1 MRYQTIPAAVLSA
14 LTLMGIIL
22 YVAPTDAAEPCPQEV
37 TKSKTL
43 TGNVDCSPPSIRAQ
57 YPSHVRLDGV
67 KITKNNVVLD
77 CNGYSIIGPDTQSQ
91 INSHEQTEHYG
102 IYVKARRK
110 VTIKNCIKGSD
121 SSASIADGTATG
133 IKYWERGIYLE
144 NASVVTIDNNR
155 LHHNTRYGGNAASDI
170 NSKNKYMGYGGTW
183 RNNYFSYNG
192 DEGIHISGGR
202 QTSNARRLVL
212 FNNFADHN
220 VEEGFYFFQVGR
232 AATPAVAGA
241 MDFGCP
247 TGGGAR
253 CNGGVA
259 AGNEAHD
266 NGSAGVY
273 LKHSYLNNLTRIRLT
288 NDNLQIVGS
297 SASNTIDRVTITG
310 GARVKFETK
319 AEIPAG
325 SSTCQDLI
333 PYANT
338 LKNICVT
345 GSNDYS
351 FIFEGVD
358 TTQVGAPNVIGA
370 ISGVSSSD
378 SKSDS
383 PVDNA
388 VRGKD
393 CPFSA
398 TACSSSADDCIH
410 PGGLGSRGNTITAFA
425 SGAHQGVTNDPN
437 SNLTLTTSG
446 TSNPICY

>member
-1 MRYQTIPAAVLSA
+1 MRYQTIQATMLSA
-14 LTLMGIIL
+14 FVLGVELAFCLHPVG
-22 YVAPTDAAEPCPQEV
+22 AAELCPQKV
-37 TKSKTL
+37 AKSKKL
-43 TGNVDCSPPSIRAQ
+43 TGNVDCSQNSTA
-57 YPSHVRLDGV
+57 SGDRLDGV
-67 KITKNNVVLD
+67 TITKSGVVFD
-77 CNGYSIIGPDTQSQ
+77 CNGYSIIGPDKQSQ
-91 INSHEQTEHYG
+91 INNHEQTAHYG
-102 IYVKARRK
+102 IHLEAIHN
-110 VTIKNCIKGSD
+110 VTTKNCINVTD
-121 SSASIADGTATG
+121 SATSIADGTATG
-133 IKYWERGIYLE
+133 IKYWERGIYFK
-144 NASVVTIDNNR
+144 NASRVTIDNNR
-155 LHHNTRYGGNAASDI
+155 LHHNTRYGGNAASDVS
-170 NSKNKYMGYGGTW
+170 SKNKYIGYGAIW
-183 RNNYFSYNG
+183 KNNSFSYNG
-192 DEGIHISGGR
+192 DEGVHIEGGGQGLTGNRKR
-202 QTSNARRLVL
+202 QVL

-220 VEEGFYFFQVGR
+220 VEEGFYFLKVGR

-247 TGGGAR
+247 TGGGAW

-259 AGNEAHD
+259 AGNEARD

-273 LKHSYLNNLTRIRLT
+273 LKHSYLNNLTRVRLT

-370 ISGVSSSD
+370 ISGISSSD

>member
-1 MRYQTIPAAVLSA
+1 MRYQTIQAAVASA
-14 LTLMGIIL
+14 FLLAVGL
-22 YVAPTDAAEPCPQEV
+22 AFCPHPAGAAEQCPLKV
-37 TKSKTL
+37 AKSRPL
-43 TGNVDCSPPSIRAQ
+43 TGNVDCSGITDPTVLSQTI
-57 YPSHVRLDGV
+57 YGV
-67 KITKNNVVLD
+67 EITKNGVMLD
-77 CNGYSIIGPDTQSQ
+77 CNGYSIIGPDAGT
-91 INSHEQTEHYG
+91 SHGTKTKHYG
-102 IYVKARRK
+102 IYVGARRK

-121 SSASIADGTATG
+121 SAASIADGTATG

-155 LHHNTRYGGNAASDI
+155 LHHNTRYGGNATSDI
-170 NSKNKYMGYGGTW
+170 DSKNKYIGYGGTW
-183 RNNYFSYNG
+183 KNNYFSYNG
-192 DEGIHISGGR
+192 DEGIHISGGG
-202 QTSNARRLVL
+202 QTASARRLVL

-232 AATPAVAGA
+232 SATPAVAGA

-247 TGGGAR
+247 TGGNAR
-253 CNGGVA
+253 CNGGNA

-345 GSNDYS
+345 DSNDYS
-351 FIFEGVD
+351 FVFEGVD
-358 TTQVGAPNVIGA
+358 TTQVGANVPNVIGA

-378 SKSDS
+378 SKSAS
-383 PVDNA
+383 PDDNA
-388 VRGKD
+388 VRGQD

-398 TACSSSADDCIH
+398 TACSTSADDCIH
-410 PGGLGSRGNTITAFA
+410 SGGLGSRGNTITAFA

>member
-1 MRYQTIPAAVLSA
+1 MVF
-14 LTLMGIIL
+14 
-22 YVAPTDAAEPCPQEV
+22 
-37 TKSKTL
+37 
-43 TGNVDCSPPSIRAQ
+43 
-57 YPSHVRLDGV
+57 
-67 KITKNNVVLD
+67 D
-77 CNGYSIIGPDTQSQ
+77 CNGYSIIGPDTQTQ
-91 INSHEQTEHYG
+91 INNHTTTEHYG
-102 IYVKARRK
+102 IRVKARRN
-110 VTIKNCIKGSD
+110 VTIKNCINVND
-121 SSASIADGTATG
+121 SPASIADGSAKG

-144 NASVVTIDNNR
+144 NAVNAKIYDNR
-155 LHHNTRYGGNAASDI
+155 LHHNTRYGGNATSDI
-170 NSKNKYMGYGGTW
+170 DSKNKYIGYGAIW
-183 RNNYFSYNG
+183 KNNSFSYNG
-192 DEGIHISGGR
+192 DEGLHISGGG
-202 QTSNARRLVL
+202 QTASARRLIL
-212 FNNFADHN
+212 FNNVADHN

-232 AATPAVAGA
+232 SATPAVAGA

-247 TGGGAR
+247 TGGNAR
-253 CNGGVA
+253 CNGGNA

-345 GSNDYS
+345 DSNDYS
-351 FIFEGVD
+351 FVFEGVD
-358 TTQVGAPNVIGA
+358 TTQVGANVPNVIGA

-378 SKSDS
+378 SKSAS
-383 PVDNA
+383 PDDNA
-388 VRGKD
+388 VRGQD

-398 TACSSSADDCIH
+398 TACSTSADDCIH
-410 PGGLGSRGNTITAFA
+410 SGGLGSRGNTITAFA